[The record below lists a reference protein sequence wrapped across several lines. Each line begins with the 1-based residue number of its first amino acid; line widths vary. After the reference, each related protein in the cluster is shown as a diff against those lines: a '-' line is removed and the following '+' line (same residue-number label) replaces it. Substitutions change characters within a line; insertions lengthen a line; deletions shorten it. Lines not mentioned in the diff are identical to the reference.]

1 MNINTKKT
9 KEMLLG
15 PVLKNPPPP
24 IVFDTGTVDRV
35 ATFKLLGVTIMNN
48 LSWEEHVSVISTK
61 ASKRIHFLKLLKR
74 SSMTSDD
81 LLLYYKSVIRPVLE
95 YGCPVW
101 QSGLTAEQRDRLE
114 SIQRRALR
122 LISGSSDYEMQCA
135 LFDIEPIAVRL
146 DNLARSFFHRICDP
160 VDCIHHLLPNERSS
174 EVVRTLRQPNLLP
187 GVICRTNRYF
197 KSFLPYALN
206 NYQV

>member
-1 MNINTKKT
+1 
-9 KEMLLG
+9 MLLG

-146 DNLARSFFHRICDP
+146 DNLARSFFRRICDP
-160 VDCIHHLLPNERSS
+160 ADCLNYLLPNERSS
-174 EVVRTLRQPNLLP
+174 EVVCRLRQPNLLP

-206 NYQV
+206 NYQA